1 MKRMLAVLLCTAM
14 LVSAMGCSRIEKPI
28 SSEEPSVSAAE
39 SSLDDS
45 SSEPDSLQEPPLT
58 EEEWETPLP
67 DFLNETQ
74 QELYLRA
81 KVIYSAISVDTTNID
96 DSFGGTS
103 DGESVEIDG
112 MRYKISNG
120 RYAQWDDFMAM
131 MRPLFTEE
139 CIAQRLGTDLDEPY
153 FLEHDGRLCYIEAAR
168 GSLPGHLE
176 PDEYELISKTEEEII
191 FNIIGHYVPLGGGE
205 VYTKSF
211 PIRMV
216 NTEDGWRFAE
226 FNITL

>member
-1 MKRMLAVLLCTAM
+1 MKRMLAGLLCTAM

-28 SSEEPSVSAAE
+28 SNEEPSVSVAE

-112 MRYKISNG
+112 MRYKIDAPPFY
-120 RYAQWDDFMAM
+120 R
-131 MRPLFTEE
+131 
-139 CIAQRLGTDLDEPY
+139 
-153 FLEHDGRLCYIEAAR
+153 
-168 GSLPGHLE
+168 
-176 PDEYELISKTEEEII
+176 
-191 FNIIGHYVPLGGGE
+191 
-205 VYTKSF
+205 
-211 PIRMV
+211 RMYR
-216 NTEDGWRFAE
+216 TTAWHRFR
-226 FNITL
+226 

>member
-28 SSEEPSVSAAE
+28 SSEEPSVSVAE

-96 DSFGGTS
+96 D
-103 DGESVEIDG
+103 
-112 MRYKISNG
+112 
-120 RYAQWDDFMAM
+120 
-131 MRPLFTEE
+131 
-139 CIAQRLGTDLDEPY
+139 
-153 FLEHDGRLCYIEAAR
+153 
-168 GSLPGHLE
+168 
-176 PDEYELISKTEEEII
+176 
-191 FNIIGHYVPLGGGE
+191 
-205 VYTKSF
+205 
-211 PIRMV
+211 
-216 NTEDGWRFAE
+216 
-226 FNITL
+226 